1 MATASDKS
9 TPPSVPAQA
18 RQASLRRPEES
29 EGSAILRILM
39 AARLLAPLGILTFSL
54 LVALVAAL
62 LLDTGLDRA
71 VPGRLVAVAV
81 AMAIIALGLSAWRL
95 RSKLLRPL
103 VSLEASVGRV
113 CQGDPG
119 ATLTLNDT
127 GVLGELVRDVG
138 SLNEELSDLYEDMDS
153 RVARHTTRLAQKTAS
168 LKILY
173 DVAASVNQVQDLDEL
188 LIRFMRVL
196 KEMVNGLAATVR
208 LVMPDG
214 KMRLVGSIGLDNNVL
229 REEEM
234 LPVQLCLCGIALSP
248 GDIMCVNHA
257 KHCSQKLG
265 REMFDSDEIEIVS
278 VPLAYHDDVLGLYH
292 LFVRKPGISG
302 REDIMELLETI
313 GSHLGMAV
321 AKQQSDDDA
330 RRLSIV
336 EERTALA
343 HELHDSLAQTLAS
356 LRFQIRMLSDS
367 LGLDER
373 GGGASERARAD
384 LQKIRNGV
392 DEAHTELRE
401 LLNSFRAPVEQRG
414 LVPALEK
421 VVQRFQQ
428 ETGIHTFFQC
438 ECRQVSLN
446 ASEEMQIVRI
456 VQESLANIRKHARA
470 QTVRVLLSCR
480 TPGSYAL
487 LVEDDGVGF
496 EHTARKG
503 QPGEHIGL
511 SIMDERA
518 RRLGG
523 ELRIESE
530 PGEGTRVELTY
541 TPANRPRNL
550 EKSWI
555 V

>member
-1 MATASDKS
+1 MATVSNHSRQSA
-9 TPPSVPAQA
+9 TGNQLRPAA
-18 RQASLRRPEES
+18 LSAGRPDD
-29 EGSAILRILM
+29 GILRILM
-39 AARLLAPLGILTFSL
+39 AARLVAPLGILTFSL

-71 VPGRLVAVAV
+71 VPGRLLAVAIGV
-81 AMAIIALGLSAWRL
+81 AMVALVLSALRL
-95 RSKLLRPL
+95 RSQLLRPL

-113 CQGDPG
+113 CQGDPA
-119 ATLTLNDT
+119 ATLTLPDT
-127 GVLGELVRDVG
+127 GVLGDLVRDVD

-173 DVAASVNQVQDLDEL
+173 DVAASINQAQDLDEL

-214 KMRLVGSIGLDNNVL
+214 RMRLVGSIGLDNNVL

-257 KHCSQKLG
+257 KHCSKKLG

-278 VPLAYHDDVLGLYH
+278 VPLEYHDDVLGLYH
-292 LFVRKPGISG
+292 VFVRKPGISG

-321 AKQQSDDDA
+321 AKQQSDDEA

-356 LRFQIRMLSDS
+356 LRFQVRMLDDS
-367 LGLDER
+367 LGMDDA
-373 GGGASERARAD
+373 GGEHVPQRARDD
-384 LQKIRNGV
+384 LQKIRNGL

-401 LLNSFRAPVEQRG
+401 LLNSFRAPVDQRG

-421 VVQRFQQ
+421 LVQRCGQ

-438 ECRQVSLN
+438 DCRQVTLN
-446 ASEEMQIVRI
+446 ASEEMQILRI

-496 EHTARKG
+496 EHTGRKG
-503 QPGEHIGL
+503 RPGEHIGL

-541 TPANRPRNL
+541 RPAARSREP
-550 EKSWI
+550 EKRWI